1 MKNTRTATIDR
12 IAARFD
18 DPMSTEMR
26 VAKKRLARMAGEM
39 RGVLSQSGRWFDLPN
54 DEDAVGYGIITGR
67 YGIAIVSVPR

>member
-39 RGVLSQSGRWFDLPN
+39 RGVLSQSGRWFDLPD